1 MTDQSTRISLWEWV
15 AAAVAAA
22 MVIGMVVTLFLAGR
36 LEQTPPRFALTI
48 ESVAASGPDFLVQFS
63 IRNDGHKT
71 AAQVIV
77 QGELECG
84 EALPETS
91 SVTFD
96 YVPGGSARRGG
107 VLFRHDPRF
116 GHLTLRPLGFREP

>member
-1 MTDQSTRISLWEWV
+1 MTDQPTRISLWEWI
-15 AAAVAAA
+15 AAAVATA

-36 LEQTPPRFALTI
+36 QEQTPPRFAVTV

-77 QGELECG
+77 EGQLEGG
-84 EALPETS
+84 EASPETS

-96 YVPGGSARRGG
+96 YVPGGSVRRGG
-107 VLFRHDPRF
+107 VLFRHDPRS
-116 GHLTLRPLGFREP
+116 GQLTLRPLGFREP